1 MQTLAARLFHFLR
14 PWRRQQ
20 PHLIGAPPPVCLLPP
35 DGLTKS
41 QARALPIP
49 DTIPP
54 ALADSLAAIL
64 QRLALEQASTSDLTS
79 APDSHTL
86 IHNPLYG
93 V

>member
-1 MQTLAARLFHFLR
+1 MQTITARLFHFLR
-14 PWRRQQ
+14 PRRRQQ

-35 DGLTKS
+35 EGLTKS

-54 ALADSLAAIL
+54 ALADSLTAIL
-64 QRLALEQASTSDLTS
+64 QRLALEQASNSDLTS

-86 IHNPLYG
+86 IHHPLSG